1 MTDPS
6 APPAARSEPDDGFAV
21 DPRWAGWM
29 GEALELA
36 AGCGEDVPVGA
47 CLYDESGTLVGRG
60 RNERERR
67 HDPTAHAEVEAL
79 REAAA
84 TRGSWR
90 LDGCT
95 LVVTLEPCVMCAGAI
110 AASRVSR
117 VVMGAWDV
125 KAGAVGSVW
134 DLLRDPRVL
143 HQVEV
148 VGGVREQECSRVLS
162 DFFARRRSV

>member
-1 MTDPS
+1 M
-6 APPAARSEPDDGFAV
+6 
-21 DPRWAGWM
+21 
-29 GEALELA
+29 
-36 AGCGEDVPVGA
+36 
-47 CLYDESGTLVGRG
+47 
-60 RNERERR
+60 
-67 HDPTAHAEVEAL
+67 EAL

-117 VVMGAWDV
+117 VVMGAWDA

-143 HQVEV
+143 HQVAV